1 MPTRSYGSSQLISSR
16 ALAVAAGAIAAFTL
30 ACGAQ
35 AEART
40 EFCPATVSYAPAAAA
55 DAGGRSAGLVFT
67 LGSESPRTIVSA
79 TMVADTDGGWY
90 SWDVANLPL
99 TGTIP
104 RVKSESVVVDFPHAV
119 FVRHAW
125 ILHARTA
132 GDAFGW
138 QTLGDV
144 SCGIP
149 AFGARAFRPQRPLPD
164 DGLRHVAATSIAPL
178 FSSECP
184 HPFTEATVTHAV
196 QPPFPRFAQ
205 RLIGVSYTSEIEVA
219 VGQSDAMLDAW
230 VYKSSGV
237 AALDASAL
245 SAARASSF
253 ASAVSYCQ
261 KAEGYYLFRSEFLAQ

>member
-1 MPTRSYGSSQLISSR
+1 MT
-16 ALAVAAGAIAAFTL
+16 VAAGAIAALTL
-30 ACGAQ
+30 ACGTQ

-40 EFCPATVSYAPAAAA
+40 EFCPATVSYAPATAA
-55 DAGGRSAGLVFT
+55 DAAGRSASLVFN

-90 SWDVANLPL
+90 SWEVASLPL
-99 TGTIP
+99 TGIIP
-104 RVKSESVVVDFPHAV
+104 RIRSGALVADFPKAV

-125 ILHARTA
+125 IIHARTA

-138 QTLGDV
+138 QSLGEV
-144 SCGIP
+144 SCGVP
-149 AFGARAFRPQRPLPD
+149 AFGVAAAPPGKPLAD
-164 DGLRHVAATSIAPL
+164 DGSQHVTATSIAPL
-178 FSSECP
+178 FSTECP
-184 HPFTEATVTHAV
+184 HPFTQATVTHAV

-205 RLIGVSYTSEIEVA
+205 RLIGVSYRSEIEVA

-261 KAEGYYLFRSEFLAQ
+261 KAEGYYLYRSEFLAQ

>member
-1 MPTRSYGSSQLISSR
+1 MVQANLILSR
-16 ALAVAAGAIAAFTL
+16 ALTVAAGAIAALTL
-30 ACGAQ
+30 ACGTQ

-55 DAGGRSAGLVFT
+55 DAAGRSASLVFT

-104 RVKSESVVVDFPHAV
+104 QVRSAALAVGFPRAV

-149 AFGARAFRPQRPLPD
+149 AFGVPAARIEKPLPD
-164 DGLRHVAATSIAPL
+164 DGLHHVTATPIAPL
-178 FSSECP
+178 FSMDCP
-184 HPFTEATVTHAV
+184 RPFAPATVTHAV
-196 QPPFPRFAQ
+196 QPRFPRFYPPY
-205 RLIGVSYTSEIEVA
+205 LIGVSYTSQIAVA
-219 VGQSDAMLDAW
+219 VGQNDAILDAW
-230 VYKSSGV
+230 VDKSSGV

-245 SAARASSF
+245 SAARVSSF
-253 ASAVSYCQ
+253 ASAISYCQ
-261 KAEGYYLFRSEFLAQ
+261 KAEGVYLFRADFLPQ